1 MNYYIYDKTL
11 EGLLSLVFDAYAN
24 KVFPDSILSEQ
35 DVLPFFSD
43 AVFRVQTDAEKA
55 QRVWAGLLKKV
66 SKEAARQLS
75 VVYMSELAEVDM
87 LIFRYLCKAFAGKQ
101 SVEVNFGDDDVL
113 QMQKIYRKV
122 SREAE
127 RVRMFV
133 RFQKTAD
140 GIFFAPFEPKYNV
153 LPLVADF
160 FEERFADQPF
170 IIYDVKRKYGLYYDL
185 QKTVE
190 VNFDKLDFDFI
201 TGKLSD
207 AQAAE
212 DEQLFQQ
219 LWKGYFKAIAI
230 KERTNLKLHRQL
242 LPKRFWK
249 FLPEKQ

>member
-1 MNYYIYDKTL
+1 M
-11 EGLLSLVFDAYAN
+11 LSLVFDAFAN
-24 KVFPDSILSEQ
+24 KVFPDRILSAH

-43 AVFRVQTDAEKA
+43 ATFRVVTAVEKA
-55 QRVWAGLLKKV
+55 QRVWIGLEKKI
-66 SKEAARQLS
+66 SKEARRQLS
-75 VVYMSELAEVDM
+75 VVYMSELPEVDM
-87 LIFRYLCKAFAGKQ
+87 LLFRYISKAFATKQ
-101 SVEVNFGDDDVL
+101 SIEVNFGDDDVL

-153 LPLVADF
+153 LPLVSDF

-170 IIYDVKRKYGLYYDL
+170 IIYDVKRRYGLYYDL
-185 QKTVE
+185 QKTTE
-190 VNFDKLDFDFI
+190 VTFDNLEFDFT
-201 TGKLSD
+201 TGKLTD
-207 AQAAE
+207 EQAAA
-212 DEQLFQQ
+212 DEKLFQQ

-230 KERTNLKLHRQL
+230 KERTNLKLHQQH

>member
-1 MNYYIYDKTL
+1 LTYYIYDKTF
-11 EGLLSLVFDAYAN
+11 EGLLTLVFDAYAN
-24 KVFPDSILSEQ
+24 KIFPDKILSER

-43 AVFRVQTDAEKA
+43 AIFRVNTDTEKA
-55 QRVWAGLLKKV
+55 QRVWAGLQKKV
-66 SKEAARQLS
+66 SAEAARQLPIA
-75 VVYMSELAEVDM
+75 YMSELPEVDM
-87 LIFRYLCKAFAGKQ
+87 LLFRYMCKAFAGKQ
-101 SVEVNFGDDDVL
+101 SIEVNFGDEDVL
-113 QMQKIYRKV
+113 RVQKIYRKV

-127 RVRMFV
+127 RMRMFV

-153 LPLVADF
+153 LSLVADF

-170 IIYDVKRKYGLYYDL
+170 IIYDIRRRYGLYYDL

-190 VNFDKLDFDFI
+190 VNFDNLEFDFT
-201 TGKLSD
+201 TGKLTD
-207 AQAAE
+207 TQATE
-212 DEQLFQQ
+212 DEKLFQQ

-230 KERTNLKLHRQL
+230 KERTNLKLQQQF

>member
-1 MNYYIYDKTL
+1 MNYYLYDKTF
-11 EGLLSLVFDAYAN
+11 EGLLSLVFDAYDN
-24 KVFPDSILSEQ
+24 KVFPDKILSEL

-43 AVFRVQTDAEKA
+43 TIFRVKTDSEKA
-55 QRVWAGLLKKV
+55 QRVWVGLKKKI
-66 SKEAARQLS
+66 SAEALRQLP
-75 VVYMSELAEVDM
+75 VVYMSELHEADM
-87 LIFRYLCKAFAGKQ
+87 LIFRYVCKAFAGKQ
-101 SVEVNFGDDDVL
+101 SIEVNFGDDDVL

-127 RVRMFV
+127 RMRMFV

-153 LPLVADF
+153 LPLVSDF

-170 IIYDVKRKYGLYYDL
+170 IIYDIKRRYGLYYDL

-190 VNFDKLDFDFI
+190 VNFDKLDFDFT
-201 TGKLSD
+201 TGKLND

-212 DEQLFQQ
+212 DEKIFQQ

-230 KERTNLKLHRQL
+230 KERVNPKLHRQM